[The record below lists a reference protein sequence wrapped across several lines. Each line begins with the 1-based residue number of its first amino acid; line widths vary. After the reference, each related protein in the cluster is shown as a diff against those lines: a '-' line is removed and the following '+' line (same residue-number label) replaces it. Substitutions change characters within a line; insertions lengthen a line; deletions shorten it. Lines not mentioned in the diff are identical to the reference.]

1 LLAGAQTG
9 ITTIINAG
17 VKIGRHANNL
27 IDFATTDNK
36 IIFRVS
42 NVNEFEMVANVF
54 SPFTNDGAALGTASL
69 MWSDLFLASGSVINF
84 NNGDITLT
92 HTSNTLTVA
101 GGNLVCSGNITAFS
115 DRKLKKNIKT
125 LDGKK
130 VLKMRGVSYDR
141 IDTDS
146 KGSGVIA
153 QELQEI
159 APELV
164 KDNDG
169 TLSVAYGNMVGYL
182 IEAIKDQQEQINEL
196 KKIINI

>member
-1 LLAGAQTG
+1 MTLSSAGALTC
-9 ITTIINAG
+9 
-17 VKIGRHANNL
+17 
-27 IDFATTDNK
+27 
-36 IIFRVS
+36 VS
-42 NVNEFEMVANVF
+42 
-54 SPFTNDGAALGTASL
+54 
-69 MWSDLFLASGSVINF
+69 
-84 NNGDITLT
+84 DIT
-92 HTSNTLTVA
+92 A
-101 GGNLVCSGNITAFS
+101 YS
-115 DRKLKKNIKT
+115 DRKLKKNINT

-141 IDTDS
+141 IDTDN

-196 KKIINI
+196 KKMINI